1 MHVSSQYQYY
11 VMLGSAHK
19 KTENQIE
26 HPKNHLNDFC
36 QIVKTN
42 AEKP

>member
-26 HPKNHLNDFC
+26 H
-36 QIVKTN
+36 QIRKTTWMIF
-42 AEKP
+42 AK